1 MDLSVDHSIIKIKF
15 SKIKIFRL
23 MCVVRL
29 CWIELGMNRREF
41 WSNEDIARK
50 MKDNSLR

>member
-1 MDLSVDHSIIKIKF
+1 
-15 SKIKIFRL
+15 

-50 MKDNSLR
+50 MKDNSLRQNISNNDEIVSSRSMK

>member
-1 MDLSVDHSIIKIKF
+1 
-15 SKIKIFRL
+15 

-50 MKDNSLR
+50 MKDNSLRWNISNNDEIVSSRYI